1 MVALMGWNDFTDDEF
16 ELLMVLIYETV
27 IKGSRLRMGGRLTKI
42 VKNNM
47 EMLKEILSGGVNG
60 KKLDIEKLKREAMK
74 A

>member
-47 EMLKEILSGGVNG
+47 EMLKEILMLSKFKELLIYKVG
-60 KKLDIEKLKREAMK
+60 
-74 A
+74 